1 MIYSLSNFTFLITC
15 ASSIVL
21 LLVLRSFNDT
31 LYALDIANFA
41 GPSVSLSGNT
51 AGGAR
56 GHGAGS
62 CRMAWM
68 NPSYIPVNGFKS
80 RLNGKYQAYLYREQ
94 GWDTETD
101 QPTGSPVL
109 FIPGNAGSFRQVRSI
124 AAATASLY
132 YKEKLLTDPSSF
144 RHSAP
149 HHPGLDFFTL
159 DFNEDLTAFHGETLL
174 EQAEF
179 ANDVISH
186 ILKIYAT
193 SRHESSL
200 PVPTSVL
207 ILAHSMGGIV
217 ARKMLLMPNHINGT
231 INTIISLSTPHT
243 IPPITLDRGL
253 ETVYEDINK
262 LWREAYLGTSRST
275 DLQDLV
281 MASISG
287 STSDTT
293 VSPDSSSLLTLSS
306 PLHGLTVYTTSMPEV
321 WTPTD
326 HRAILWCDQLRVVIA
341 KALLFITDPR
351 VPSQVKPKEKRAEIL
366 KSYLANGRGLRMASD
381 DTIERPLSS
390 YSGAASYEVH
400 PPQSRLK
407 LSSEDLNRRQPF
419 SHIIPLKQKAN
430 FGSAVT
436 SFTLLTN
443 LPLRS
448 RLKVVGCHGN
458 FGRDATNLCT
468 PLTTRYS
475 TMLPSSQSKMRA
487 ASIPGPD
494 DEAEPH
500 ETFNFI
506 EIPPANISSYDFIA
520 IVTSN
525 AQKSLV
531 KSSDPDFLI
540 CEFSSKDAIRTF
552 DHSLWKL
559 SSWGLEFENF
569 SSSNSTLVSD
579 IYLSGMDSSLLAFKI
594 HVTYPSMCLEKGLF
608 APLMRQ
614 QTPVLH
620 ESKFHPNIQSAL
632 LYTHFSTAYS
642 PIPKMSTDD
651 VLRSGSG
658 MRLTF
663 WMDPFACSELPP
675 GEMMKIRI
683 KIDWYE
689 SARKIVVLYRTALV
703 AIPLGIVSAAFAIQL
718 QRYRHSGVFPSLG
731 VALSILSEKYLF
743 GSLVAL
749 ISVQFVQSAIL
760 RASWA
765 GQTRPGVEQE
775 RPSHTAL
782 AVTST
787 WISGLLLGDHHP
799 EFALLDCLMFVI
811 GLGWTCIVYILLNTI
826 CSLLTKLMIAVL
838 GVSNVQ
844 GVRNISG
851 KYQISAPG
859 LRSSFSIQTIV
870 TATLVLFT
878 TFMAPYQFAFLVVL
892 LVHFFQTLRALGVA
906 KTNEIRHI
914 RSTESWNK
922 FHYYLTALFLMICL
936 APGNV
941 MVITVWVKN
950 LSIGWYKPFSSDRK
964 IYFVIG
970 YLLWFH
976 RTWSSGG
983 NLGMLPRSKKSLFSK
998 FTMWLSFGTG
1008 LFSILYGIRYTFQIF
1023 DMLNLVFLCLALLH
1037 YTVASNKLT

>member
-1 MIYSLSNFTFLITC
+1 MIYSLSKFTFLITF

-31 LYALDIANFA
+31 LYALDISNFA

-68 NPSYIPVNGFKS
+68 NPSYIPIDGFKS

-101 QPTGSPVL
+101 QPSGSPVL

-132 YKEKLLTDPSSF
+132 YKEKLVTDPSSF
-144 RHSAP
+144 RHSTP

-159 DFNEDLTAFHGETLL
+159 DYNEDLTAFHGETLL

-186 ILKIYAT
+186 ILNIYAS
-193 SRHESSL
+193 SRRGSSL
-200 PVPTSVL
+200 PNPTSVL

-262 LWREAYLGTSRST
+262 LWREAYLGTSRISH
-275 DLQDLV
+275 LQDLV

-293 VSPDSSSLLTLSS
+293 VSPDSSSLLTLS
-306 PLHGLTVYTTSMPEV
+306 PTLHGLTVYTTSMPEV

-326 HRAILWCDQLRVVIA
+326 HRAILWCDQLRMVIA

-351 VPSQVKPKEKRAEIL
+351 SPSQVKPKEERAEIL
-366 KSYLANGRGLRMASD
+366 KSYFANGRGLRMASD
-381 DTIERPLSS
+381 DIVERPLSS
-390 YSGAASYEVH
+390 YSNAASYKVH
-400 PPQSRLK
+400 PPLSRLK
-407 LSSEDLNRRQPF
+407 LSSEDLNQRQPF
-419 SHIIPLKQKAN
+419 GHVIPLKQKVD
-430 FGSAVT
+430 SESSST

-443 LPLRS
+443 LPLS
-448 RLKVVGCHGN
+448 VRLKVVGCHGN

-468 PLTTRYS
+468 SLTTRYS
-475 TMLPSSQSKMRA
+475 TMLPSSHTKLRP

-494 DEAEPH
+494 DEIDPH
-500 ETFNFI
+500 EIFNFI
-506 EIPPANISSYDFIA
+506 EIPSSDISSYDFFVVI
-520 IVTSN
+520 TSN
-525 AQKSLV
+525 AHKSLA
-531 KSSDPDFLI
+531 KSSEPDFLL
-540 CEFSSKDAIRTF
+540 CEFSSNDAIRIF
-552 DHSLWKL
+552 DHPLWRL
-559 SSWGLEFENF
+559 SFWGLDFENF
-569 SSSNSTLVSD
+569 STTNSTLVSD

-594 HVTYPSMCLEKGLF
+594 HVTYPSTCLENGSF

-614 QTPVLH
+614 QTPILH

-642 PIPKMSTDD
+642 SIPKLSTDD
-651 VLRSGSG
+651 VFQSGSG

-663 WMDPFACSELPP
+663 WMDPFACGKSRQDET
-675 GEMMKIRI
+675 MKIRI

-689 SARKIVVLYRTALV
+689 SARKIIVLYRTALV
-703 AIPLGIVSAAFAIQL
+703 AIPLGIVSASFAIQI

-731 VALSILSEKYLF
+731 VALSVLSEKYLSGF
-743 GSLVAL
+743 LVAL
-749 ISVQFVQSAIL
+749 IGVQFVQSAIL

-765 GQTRPGVEQE
+765 RQTRPGADED
-775 RPSHTAL
+775 RPSHVAL
-782 AVTST
+782 AITST

-799 EFALLDCLMFVI
+799 EFALLDGLMFVI
-811 GLGWTCIVYILLNTI
+811 GLGWTCIVYILLHTI
-826 CSLLTKLMIAVL
+826 CTLLTKLMIAIL
-838 GVSNVQ
+838 GVSNRQ
-844 GVRNISG
+844 GARNLSG
-851 KYQISAPG
+851 YHQVPVP
-859 LRSSFSIQTIV
+859 SSPSRVSIQTIV

-878 TFMAPYQFAFLVVL
+878 TFMAPYQFAFLVIS
-892 LVHFFQTLRALGVA
+892 LVHLFQTLWSLGVA
-906 KTNEIRHI
+906 KTNEIRQI
-914 RSTESWNK
+914 RSIESWNK
-922 FHYYLTALFLMICL
+922 FHYYFTTLFLMICL
-936 APGNV
+936 VPGNV

-976 RTWSSGG
+976 RTWSSSGS
-983 NLGMLPRSKKSLFSK
+983 LGMLPRSKKSLLLK
-998 FTMWLSFGTG
+998 FAMWLSLGTG

-1023 DMLNLVFLCLALLH
+1023 DLLNLVFLCLALSH
-1037 YTVASNKLT
+1037 YTGVSNKLT